1 MLTDLFILIT
11 TAYFLLALVAGL
23 TVLMFD
29 LPQWLD
35 RATAYGDGKLN
46 WAERIMLLIY
56 APAAMLYTAYF
67 DKWPG
72 LKGIVAELWVGIVLG
87 RQVTSKDVVRHDD

>member
-1 MLTDLFILIT
+1 MLTNLLLI
-11 TAYFLLALVAGL
+11 LLALYVIAAGTAFL
-23 TVLMFD
+23 HLIVSGD

-46 WAERIMLLIY
+46 WAERLALVVWL
-56 APAAMLYTAYF
+56 PAVLFFTAWH

-72 LKGIVAELWVGIVLG
+72 IKNIWPELWIAIVLG
-87 RQVTSKDVVRHDD
+87 RQVTAKDVSK

>member
-1 MLTDLFILIT
+1 MLTDLLIILIV
-11 TAYFLLALVAGL
+11 AYLLLALVAGL
-23 TVLMFD
+23 MVAMFD

-46 WAERIMLLIY
+46 WAERLMLAVY
-56 APAAMLYTAYF
+56 APAAMVYTAYY

-72 LKGIVAELWVGIVLG
+72 LKGIVVELYVAIVLG
-87 RQVTSKDVVRHDD
+87 RQVTSKDVQK